1 MQFRKIAAVAGTAL
15 MTTMSFAGAALAQID
30 NTDAKQAIA
39 DAEQSLI
46 QAKLQLQKDTAQAP
60 IDYQKSIEA
69 LDDAKKLKESDGLFV
84 FYAKLLPAAIPL
96 VEKWEIKGLT
106 NPVTYET
113 FPASP
118 RLVAWL
124 VECVTDLYNKTN
136 DSDPNS
142 PGG

>member
-1 MQFRKIAAVAGTAL
+1 MIEYTSDVERWPGKIFVGDY
-15 MTTMSFAGAALAQID
+15 LAFP
-30 NTDAKQAIA
+30 
-39 DAEQSLI
+39 
-46 QAKLQLQKDTAQAP
+46 QLVVWEK
-60 IDYQKSIEA
+60 A

-96 VEKWEIKGLT
+96 VEKWEIAGLP
-106 NPVTYET
+106 NPVTYEI

-142 PGG
+142 QGG

>member
-1 MQFRKIAAVAGTAL
+1 MLEYTSDVERWSGKIFTAPYL
-15 MTTMSFAGAALAQID
+15 TFP
-30 NTDAKQAIA
+30 
-39 DAEQSLI
+39 SLI
-46 QAKLQLQKDTAQAP
+46 SWEK
-60 IDYQKSIEA
+60 A
-69 LDDAKKLKESDGLFV
+69 LDDAKKLKESDGIFA

-96 VEKWEIKGLT
+96 VEKWELVGLP

-124 VECVTDLYNKTN
+124 VECITDLYEKTN
-136 DSDPNS
+136 TPDPNS